1 MIIYLLFLCLP
12 FLSQQKYTNNICE
25 NTNKMISI
33 NRISHLIKYY
43 KSVLKFKYVDNM
55 HEWFPKSNC
64 YNVLQWNYIEKY
76 VWIKTT

>member
-33 NRISHLIKYY
+33 NQISHLIKYY

-55 HEWFPKSNC
+55 HE
-64 YNVLQWNYIEKY
+64 
-76 VWIKTT
+76 